1 MKKTLLAAAVLL
13 SGAATMSAQESLQ
26 KPGFFSNMSIG
37 VQGGATTPLRHG
49 SKFFKDMRGVAGL
62 DIRKQI
68 TPALALGVEGDFAVN
83 TSNWDGMTH
92 STTAFDAS
100 YVGPYGAVNL
110 FKLFQPYGTKNVF
123 DIEAVAG
130 AGWGHFYQNGKGND
144 MNFFAT
150 KAGLNFN
157 FNVSDAVTLS
167 IRPSVLWDMTGGAAG
182 VKQTQV
188 AYNARNAVFNIAA
201 GVSVKLGDGF
211 KYSVPNYNLD
221 EIAALNEKVTNL
233 RADLA
238 AAGDALNASQN
249 ENMALASQL
258 EQLKNQKPVVVKE
271 TQDFLSTVR
280 YVNFAIGRYNVP
292 SDQLPN
298 VAAVASYLKNHPE
311 ATVNIKGYAS
321 QDGPI
326 EVNER
331 LANQRAESVKNMLVS
346 KYGIKADRI
355 KAEGMGVGHMFE
367 EESWNR
373 VAVCILDNDKP
384 ISTETTISK

>member
-1 MKKTLLAAAVLL
+1 MKKTLLAAAVLTA
-13 SGAATMSAQESLQ
+13 GAATTMAQESLQ
-26 KPGFFSNMSIG
+26 KPGFFDNISIG
-37 VQGGATTPLRHG
+37 VQGGATTPLSHG
-49 SKFFKDMRGVAGL
+49 SKFFKDMRGAAGL

-68 TPALALGVEGDFAVN
+68 TPAFGVGIEGDAAVN
-83 TSNWDGMTH
+83 TSSWKGQTH

-100 YVGPYGAVNL
+100 YVGAYGAVNL
-110 FKLFQPYGTKNVF
+110 FKLFQPYGTQNVF

-130 AGWGHFYQNGKGND
+130 AGWGHNYQNGKGND
-144 MNFFAT
+144 HNFFGT

-167 IRPSVLWDMTGGAAG
+167 LRPSVLWDMSDAG
-182 VKQTQV
+182 VSQTSA
-188 AYNARNAVFNIAA
+188 AYNVEKATFNIAA
-201 GVSVKLGDGF
+201 GVSVRLGQGF
-211 KYSVPNYNLD
+211 KYTVPNYNLD
-221 EIAALNEKVTNL
+221 EIAALNAKVDNL

-249 ENMALASQL
+249 EIMALANELQR
-258 EQLKNQKPVVVKE
+258 LKNQKPVVVKE

-280 YVNFAIGRYNVP
+280 YVNFGLGKYNVP
-292 SDQLPN
+292 ADQLPN
-298 VAAVASYLKNHPE
+298 VAAVASYLKNHPK

-331 LANQRAESVKNMLVS
+331 LANQRAESVKNMLVK
-346 KYGIKADRI
+346 KYGIPADRI
-355 KAEGMGVGHMFE
+355 KAEGLGVGHMFE

-373 VAVCILDNDKP
+373 VAVCILDNDVP
-384 ISTETTISK
+384 VSTETTVRK

>member
-1 MKKTLLAAAVLL
+1 M
-13 SGAATMSAQESLQ
+13 MAQEAML
-26 KPGFFSNMSIG
+26 KPGFFDNISIG
-37 VQGGATTPLRHG
+37 VQGGGTTPLRNFRTG
-49 SKFFKDMRGVAGL
+49 SKFFDNMRGVAGL

-68 TPALALGVEGDFAVN
+68 TPAFAVGAEGDFAVN
-83 TSNWDGMTH
+83 TSNWEGMTH
-92 STTAFDAS
+92 STTVFDAS
-100 YVGPYGAVNL
+100 YVGAYGAVNL
-110 FKLFQPYGTKNVF
+110 FQLFQPYGTKNFF

-130 AGWGHFYQNGKGND
+130 AGWGHLYQNGKGTD
-144 MNFFAT
+144 HNFFGT

-157 FNVSDAVTLS
+157 FNVSDHVTLS
-167 IRPSVLWDMTGGAAG
+167 LRPSVLYDMSDAPA
-182 VKQTQV
+182 KQSS
-188 AYNARNAVFNIAA
+188 ASYNADKATFNIMA

-238 AAGDALNASQN
+238 AAGDALNASNN
-249 ENMALASQL
+249 ENMMLAAELQK
-258 EQLKNQKPVVVKE
+258 LKNQKPVVVKE

-280 YVNFAIGRYNVP
+280 YVNFNIGKYNVP
-292 SDQLPN
+292 ADQLPN
-298 VAAVASYLKNHPE
+298 VAAVASYLKNHPK
-311 ATVNIKGYAS
+311 ATVSIKGYAS

-355 KAEGMGVGHMFE
+355 KAEGMGIGHMFE

-373 VAVCILDNDKP
+373 VAICTLDNDVP
-384 ISTETTISK
+384 VSTETSVRK

>member
-1 MKKTLLAAAVLL
+1 MKKTLLAVAVLAA
-13 SGAATMSAQESLQ
+13 GAATTMAQESLQ

-37 VQGGATTPLRHG
+37 VQGGATTPLKSG
-49 SKFFKDMRGVAGL
+49 SKFFKDMRGAAGL

-68 TPALALGVEGDFAVN
+68 TPAFALGVEGDAAVN
-83 TSNWDGMTH
+83 TSNWKGQTH

-100 YVGPYGAVNL
+100 YVGTYGAVNL

-123 DIEAVAG
+123 DIEAQAG
-130 AGWGHFYQNGKGND
+130 AGWGHFYRNGKGND
-144 MNFFAT
+144 HNFFAT

-167 IRPSVLWDMTGGAAG
+167 IRPSVLWDMSDAG
-182 VKQTQV
+182 VKQTSA
-188 AYNARNAVFNIAA
+188 AYNAEKAVFNIAA

-238 AAGDALNASQN
+238 AAGDALNASNN
-249 ENMALASQL
+249 ENMALAAQL

-298 VAAVASYLKNHPE
+298 VAAVASYLKNHPD

-331 LANQRAESVKNMLVS
+331 LANQRAESVKDMLIK
-346 KYGIKADRI
+346 KYGIPANRI

-373 VAVCILDNDKP
+373 VAVCILDNDTP
-384 ISTETTISK
+384 ISTETTVRR

>member
-13 SGAATMSAQESLQ
+13 SGAATMMAQQSLE

-37 VQGGATTPLRHG
+37 VQGGATTPLKSG

-68 TPALALGVEGDFAVN
+68 TPAFALGVEGDAAVN
-83 TSNWDGMTH
+83 TSNWNGMTH
-92 STTAFDAS
+92 SSTAFDAS
-100 YVGPYGAVNL
+100 YVGTYGAVNL
-110 FKLFQPYGTKNVF
+110 FKLFQPYGTRNVF
-123 DIEAVAG
+123 DIEALAG
-130 AGWGHFYQNGKGND
+130 AGWGHLYQTGNTPD
-144 MNFFAT
+144 HNFFAT

-157 FNVSDAVTLS
+157 FNVSDNVTLS
-167 IRPSVLWDMTGGAAG
+167 IRPSVLWDMSDAG
-182 VKQTQV
+182 VSQTSA
-188 AYNARNAVFNIAA
+188 AYNADKATFNIMA

-221 EIAALNEKVTNL
+221 EIAALNEKVSNL

-238 AAGDALNASQN
+238 AAGDALNASNN
-249 ENMALASQL
+249 ENMALAAEIQK
-258 EQLKNQKPVVVKE
+258 LKNQKPVVVKE

-292 SDQLPN
+292 ADQLPN
-298 VAAVASYLKNHPE
+298 VAAVASYLKNHPQ
-311 ATVNIKGYAS
+311 ATVSIKGYAS

-355 KAEGMGVGHMFE
+355 KAEGMGIGHMFE

-373 VAVCILDNDKP
+373 VAICTLDNDKP
-384 ISTETTISK
+384 VSTETTVSK

>member
-1 MKKTLLAAAVLL
+1 MKKTLLAAAVLTA
-13 SGAATMSAQESLQ
+13 GAATTMAQESLQ
-26 KPGFFSNMSIG
+26 KPGFFDNISIG
-37 VQGGATTPLRHG
+37 VQGGATTPLSHG
-49 SKFFKDMRGVAGL
+49 SKFFKDMRGAAGL

-68 TPALALGVEGDFAVN
+68 TPAFGVGIEGDAAVN
-83 TSNWDGMTH
+83 TSSWKGQTH

-100 YVGPYGAVNL
+100 YVGAYGAVNL
-110 FKLFQPYGTKNVF
+110 FKLFQPYGTQNVF

-130 AGWGHFYQNGKGND
+130 AGWGHNYQNGKGND
-144 MNFFAT
+144 HNFFGT

-167 IRPSVLWDMTGGAAG
+167 LRPSVLWDMSDAG
-182 VKQTQV
+182 VSQTSA
-188 AYNARNAVFNIAA
+188 AYNVEKATFNIAA
-201 GVSVKLGDGF
+201 GVSVRLGQGF
-211 KYSVPNYNLD
+211 KYTVPNYNLD
-221 EIAALNEKVTNL
+221 EIAALNAKVDNL

-249 ENMALASQL
+249 ENMALANELQR
-258 EQLKNQKPVVVKE
+258 LKNQKPVVVKE

-280 YVNFAIGRYNVP
+280 YVNFGLGKYNVP
-292 SDQLPN
+292 ADQLPN
-298 VAAVASYLKNHPE
+298 VAAVASYLKNHPK

-331 LANQRAESVKNMLVS
+331 LANQRAESVKNMLAK
-346 KYGIKADRI
+346 KYGIPADRI
-355 KAEGMGVGHMFE
+355 KAEGLGVGHMFE

-373 VAVCILDNDKP
+373 VAVCILDNDVP
-384 ISTETTISK
+384 VSTETTVRK

>member
-1 MKKTLLAAAVLL
+1 MKKTLLAAAVLTA
-13 SGAATMSAQESLQ
+13 GAATTMAQESLQ
-26 KPGFFSNMSIG
+26 KPGFFDNISIG
-37 VQGGATTPLRHG
+37 VQGGATTPLSHG
-49 SKFFKDMRGVAGL
+49 SKFFKDMRGAAGL

-68 TPALALGVEGDFAVN
+68 TPAFGVGIEGDAAVN
-83 TSNWDGMTH
+83 TSSWKGQTH

-100 YVGPYGAVNL
+100 YVGAYGAVNL
-110 FKLFQPYGTKNVF
+110 FKLFQPYGTQNVF

-130 AGWGHFYQNGKGND
+130 AGWGHNYQNGKGND
-144 MNFFAT
+144 HNFFGT

-167 IRPSVLWDMTGGAAG
+167 LRPSVLWDMSDAG
-182 VKQTQV
+182 VSQTSA
-188 AYNARNAVFNIAA
+188 AYNVEKATFNIAA
-201 GVSVKLGDGF
+201 GVSVRLGQGF
-211 KYSVPNYNLD
+211 KYTVPNYNLD
-221 EIAALNEKVTNL
+221 EIAALNAKVDNL

-249 ENMALASQL
+249 ENMALANELQR
-258 EQLKNQKPVVVKE
+258 LKNQKPVVVKE

-280 YVNFAIGRYNVP
+280 YVNFGLGKYNVP
-292 SDQLPN
+292 ADQLPN
-298 VAAVASYLKNHPE
+298 VAAVASYLKNHPK

-331 LANQRAESVKNMLVS
+331 LANQRAESVKNMLVK
-346 KYGIKADRI
+346 KYGIPADRI
-355 KAEGMGVGHMFE
+355 KAEGLGVGHMFE

-373 VAVCILDNDKP
+373 VAVCILD
-384 ISTETTISK
+384 

>member
-1 MKKTLLAAAVLL
+1 MKKTLLAVTFLAA
-13 SGAATMSAQESLQ
+13 GAATMMAQESLQ

-37 VQGGATTPLRHG
+37 VQGGATTPLKSG
-49 SKFFKDMRGVAGL
+49 SRFFKDMRGVAGL

-68 TPALALGVEGDFAVN
+68 TPAFALGVEGDAAVN
-83 TSNWDGMTH
+83 TSNWEGMTH

-100 YVGPYGAVNL
+100 YVGTYGALNL
-110 FKLFQPYGTKNVF
+110 FKLFQPYGTRNVF

-130 AGWGHFYQNGKGND
+130 AGWGHFYQNGKGTD

-150 KAGLNFN
+150 KTGLNLN

-167 IRPSVLWDMTGGAAG
+167 IRPSVLWNMTGGG
-182 VKQTQV
+182 VKQTTT
-188 AYNARNAVFNIAA
+188 AYNAKDAVFNIAA

-211 KYSVPNYNLD
+211 KYTVPNYNLD

-238 AAGDALNASQN
+238 AAGDALNASNN
-249 ENMALASQL
+249 ENMALASELQR
-258 EQLKNQKPVVVKE
+258 LKNQKPVVVKE

-280 YVNFAIGRYNVP
+280 YVNFGLGKYNVP
-292 SDQLPN
+292 ADQLPN

-355 KAEGMGVGHMFE
+355 KAEGLGVGHMFE

-373 VAVCILDNDKP
+373 VAVCILDNNAP
-384 ISTETTISK
+384 VSTETTVRK

>member
-1 MKKTLLAAAVLL
+1 M
-13 SGAATMSAQESLQ
+13 MAQESLE

-37 VQGGATTPLRHG
+37 VQGGATTPLYHG
-49 SKFFKDMRGVAGL
+49 SKFFKDMRGAAGL
-62 DIRKQI
+62 EIRKQI
-68 TPALALGVEGDFAVN
+68 TPAFALGVEGDAAVN
-83 TSNWDGMTH
+83 TSNWKNQTH

-100 YVGPYGAVNL
+100 YVGAFGAVNL
-110 FKLFQPYGTKNVF
+110 FKLFQPYGTQNVF

-130 AGWGHFYQNGKGND
+130 AGWGHNYQNGKGND
-144 MNFFAT
+144 HNFFAT

-167 IRPSVLWDMTGGAAG
+167 LRPSVLWDMSDAG
-182 VKQTQV
+182 VKQSSA
-188 AYNARNAVFNIAA
+188 AYNAQKATFNIAA

-211 KYSVPNYNLD
+211 KYTVPNYNLD

-238 AAGDALNASQN
+238 AAGDALNASNN
-249 ENMALASQL
+249 ENMALASELQK
-258 EQLKNQKPVVVKE
+258 LKNQKPVVVKE

-280 YVNFAIGRYNVP
+280 YVNFGLGKYNIP
-292 SDQLPN
+292 ADQLPN

-311 ATVNIKGYAS
+311 ATVSVKGYAS
-321 QDGPI
+321 QDGPV

-331 LANQRAESVKNMLVS
+331 LANQRAEAVKNMLVN

-355 KAEGMGVGHMFE
+355 NAEGMGIGHMFE

-373 VAVCILDNDKP
+373 VAICTLDNNAP
-384 ISTETTISK
+384 VSTETTVRK

>member
-1 MKKTLLAAAVLL
+1 MKKMLLAVTILAA
-13 SGAATMSAQESLQ
+13 GAATTMAQESLQ

-37 VQGGATTPLRHG
+37 VQGGATTPLYHG

-68 TPALALGVEGDFAVN
+68 TPAFALGVEGDAAVN
-83 TSNWDGMTH
+83 TSNWKGQTH

-100 YVGPYGAVNL
+100 YVGTYGAVNL
-110 FKLFQPYGTKNVF
+110 FKLFQPYGTRNAF
-123 DIEAVAG
+123 DIEAQAG
-130 AGWGHFYQNGKGND
+130 AGWGHNYQNGKGND

-167 IRPSVLWDMTGGAAG
+167 IRPSVLWNLTGGG
-182 VKQTQV
+182 VKQTTV
-188 AYNARNAVFNIAA
+188 AYNAKEAVFNLMA

-211 KYSVPNYNLD
+211 KYSVPEYNLD

-238 AAGDALNASQN
+238 AAGDALNASNN
-249 ENMALASQL
+249 ENMMLASEIQK
-258 EQLKNQKPVVVKE
+258 LKNQKPVVVKE

-280 YVNFAIGRYNVP
+280 YVNFNIGKYNVP
-292 SDQLPN
+292 ADQLPN
-298 VAAVASYLKNHPE
+298 VAAVASYLKNHPK
-311 ATVNIKGYAS
+311 ATVSIKGYAS

-346 KYGIKADRI
+346 KYGIKANRI

-373 VAVCILDNDKP
+373 VAVCVLDNDTP
-384 ISTETTISK
+384 VSTETTVSK

>member
-1 MKKTLLAAAVLL
+1 MKMTLLAVTFLAA
-13 SGAATMSAQESLQ
+13 GAAAMMAQESMQ

-37 VQGGATTPLRHG
+37 VQGGATTPLYHG
-49 SKFFKDMRGVAGL
+49 SKFFKDMRGAAGI

-68 TPALALGVEGDFAVN
+68 TPAFGVGVEGDAAVN
-83 TSNWDGMTH
+83 TSSWDGQKH
-92 STTAFDAS
+92 SSTAFDAS
-100 YVGPYGAVNL
+100 YVGAYGAVNL
-110 FKLFQPYGTKNVF
+110 FKLFQPYGTENVF

-130 AGWGHFYQNGKGND
+130 AGWGHNYQSGNTPD
-144 MNFFAT
+144 HNFFGT
-150 KAGLNFN
+150 KAGLNLN
-157 FNVSDAVTLS
+157 FNVSDNVTLS
-167 IRPSVLWDMTGGAAG
+167 LRPSVLWDMSDAG
-182 VKQTQV
+182 VKYTSA
-188 AYNARNAVFNIAA
+188 AYNAQKATFNIAA
-201 GVSVKLGDGF
+201 GVSVKLGEGF
-211 KYSVPNYNLD
+211 KYTVPNYNLD
-221 EIAALNEKVTNL
+221 EIAALNAKVDNL

-238 AAGDALNASQN
+238 AAGDALNASNNQ
-249 ENMALASQL
+249 NMALAAQL

-280 YVNFAIGRYNVP
+280 YVNFSIGRYNVP
-292 SDQLPN
+292 ADQLPN

-331 LANQRAESVKNMLVS
+331 LANQRAESVKNMLIN
-346 KYGIKADRI
+346 KYGISANRI

-373 VAVCILDNDKP
+373 VAVCILENDIP
-384 ISTETTISK
+384 VSTETTVRK

>member
-1 MKKTLLAAAVLL
+1 MKKTLLAAAVLTA
-13 SGAATMSAQESLQ
+13 GAATTMAQESLQ
-26 KPGFFSNMSIG
+26 KPGFFDNISIG
-37 VQGGATTPLRHG
+37 VQGGATTPLSHG
-49 SKFFKDMRGVAGL
+49 SKFFKDMRGAAGL

-68 TPALALGVEGDFAVN
+68 TPAFGVGIEGDAAVN
-83 TSNWDGMTH
+83 TSSWKGQTH

-100 YVGPYGAVNL
+100 YVGAYGAVNL
-110 FKLFQPYGTKNVF
+110 FKLFQPYGTQNVF

-130 AGWGHFYQNGKGND
+130 AGWGHNYQNGKGND
-144 MNFFAT
+144 HNFFGT

-167 IRPSVLWDMTGGAAG
+167 LRPSVLWDMSDAG
-182 VKQTQV
+182 VSQTSA
-188 AYNARNAVFNIAA
+188 AYNVEKATFNIAA
-201 GVSVKLGDGF
+201 GVSVRLGQGF
-211 KYSVPNYNLD
+211 KYTVPNYNLD
-221 EIAALNEKVTNL
+221 EIAALNAKVDNL

-249 ENMALASQL
+249 ENMALANELQR
-258 EQLKNQKPVVVKE
+258 LKNQKPVVVKE

-280 YVNFAIGRYNVP
+280 YVNFGLGKYNVP
-292 SDQLPN
+292 ADQLPN
-298 VAAVASYLKNHPE
+298 VAAVASYLKNHPK

-331 LANQRAESVKNMLVS
+331 LANQRAESVKNMLVK
-346 KYGIKADRI
+346 KYGSPADRI
-355 KAEGMGVGHMFE
+355 KAEGLGVGHMFE

-373 VAVCILDNDKP
+373 VAVCILANDVP
-384 ISTETTISK
+384 VSTETTVRK

>member
-1 MKKTLLAAAVLL
+1 MKKMLLAATVLL
-13 SGAATMSAQESLQ
+13 SGAATMTAQETLQ

-37 VQGGATTPLRHG
+37 VQGGATTPMTSG
-49 SKFFKDMRGVAGL
+49 KNFFKDMRGVAGL

-68 TPALALGVEGDFAVN
+68 TPAFALGAEGDFAVN
-83 TSNWDGMTH
+83 TSNWKGMTH

-100 YVGPYGAVNL
+100 YVGTYGAVNL

-130 AGWGHFYQNGKGND
+130 AGWGHLYQNGKGTD
-144 MNFFAT
+144 HNFFAT

-157 FNVSDAVTLS
+157 FNVSDNVTLS
-167 IRPSVLWDMTGGAAG
+167 IRPSVLYDMSDAHA
-182 VKQTQV
+182 KQTSA
-188 AYNARNAVFNIAA
+188 AYDAGKATINVMA
-201 GVSVKLGDGF
+201 GVSVKLGKGF
-211 KYSVPNYNLD
+211 KYSLPEYNLD

-238 AAGDALNASQN
+238 AAGDALNQSTN
-249 ENMALASQL
+249 ENMMLASEIQK
-258 EQLKNQKPVVVKE
+258 LKNQKPVVVKE

-298 VAAVASYLKNHPE
+298 VAAVASYLKNHPK
-311 ATVNIKGYAS
+311 ATVSIKGYAS
-321 QDGPI
+321 QDGPA

-346 KYGIKADRI
+346 KYGIPESRI
-355 KAEGMGVGHMFE
+355 KAEGMGIGHMFE

-373 VAVCILDNDKP
+373 VAICTLDNGAP
-384 ISTETTISK
+384 VSTETSVTK

>member
-1 MKKTLLAAAVLL
+1 MKKTLLAVAVLAA
-13 SGAATMSAQESLQ
+13 GAATMTAQESLQ
-26 KPGFFSNMSIG
+26 KPSFFSNMSIG

-62 DIRKQI
+62 EIRKQI
-68 TPALALGVEGDFAVN
+68 TPAFALGVEGDAAVN
-83 TSNWDGMTH
+83 TSNWAGQTH
-92 STTAFDAS
+92 SSTAFDAM
-100 YVGPYGAVNL
+100 YVGTYGAVNL

-123 DIEAVAG
+123 DIEAQAG
-130 AGWGHFYQNGKGND
+130 AGWGHNFQTGGVKDN
-144 MNFFAT
+144 NFFAT

-167 IRPSVLWDMTGGAAG
+167 IRPSVLWDMTGGAEG

-373 VAVCILDNDKP
+373 VAVCILDNDTP
-384 ISTETTISK
+384 ISTETTVSK